1 MRTERRGGKRKPGA
15 LSTKITENGKYVL
28 CSSWTTCDTC
38 EMSHITQIMWYV
50 TYLWHIWYITYHTYY
65 MIFHRWWDG
74 LGPVHGDEEE
84 VSGARALPAAVLR
97 LNDSYFSPFLTIPLL
112 KKVLFQFC
120 SNTNNP
126 ETFEEEK
133 QHLFVLSFNKIF
145 INGISC
151 YIYAPSPD
159 SGSWH
164 YCLPAKPYLP
174 PISPY
179 LRNARCLCL

>member
-1 MRTERRGGKRKPGA
+1 MESVFFVLIEPHV
-15 LSTKITENGKYVL
+15 IHVKYHISRIL
-28 CSSWTTCDTC
+28 CDRS
-38 EMSHITQIMWYV
+38 
-50 TYLWHIWYITYHTYY
+50 HIWYITYHTYY
-65 MIFHRWWDG
+65 MIFHRRWDW

-84 VSGARALPAAVLR
+84 VSGARVLLAAVLW
-97 LNDSYFSPFLTIPLL
+97 LNYSYFSPFLTISLF
-112 KKVLFQFC
+112 KKYSFSFFQTQ
-120 SNTNNP
+120 TNRRRKL
-126 ETFEEEK
+126 FEEEK

-164 YCLPAKPYLP
+164 CCLPAKPYLP

-179 LRNARCLCL
+179 LRNARCLCV